1 VKVTFFVLFYRGL
14 RFSLGWLLL
23 FCVVGGRGVGEMA
36 GSSGGEGGVVH
47 SNSLVG
53 EGAIFVTDTMYIV

>member
-1 VKVTFFVLFYRGL
+1 MRW
-14 RFSLGWLLL
+14 LGRQ
-23 FCVVGGRGVGEMA
+23 VGR
-36 GSSGGEGGVVH
+36 GGVVH